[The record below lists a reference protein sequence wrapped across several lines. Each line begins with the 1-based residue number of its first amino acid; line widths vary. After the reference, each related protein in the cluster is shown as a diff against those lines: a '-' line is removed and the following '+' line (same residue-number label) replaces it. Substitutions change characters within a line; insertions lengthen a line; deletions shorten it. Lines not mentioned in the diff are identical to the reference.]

1 MIRRAGA
8 VAMGWTLVAAIVVL
22 SLAPLSDAGPDFTY
36 SDKWGHLLAYG
47 LLMGWFT
54 SLYPRAGIAWRFF
67 AGFALLGA
75 TLEVLQS
82 ALPYRDGD
90 HLDGWADVIGLAV
103 GMAVARAYQRFSRA

>member
-22 SLAPLSDAGPDFTY
+22 SLAPLPQAGPDIPH
-36 SDKWGHLLAYG
+36 SDKWGHLIAYG

-54 SLYPRAGIAWRFF
+54 SLYPRPAIAWRFF
-67 AGFALLGA
+67 AGFALLGG

-90 HLDGWADVIGLAV
+90 PLDGWADVIGLAV
-103 GMAVARAYQRFSRA
+103 GMALARAFQRFSRA